1 MNNIDD
7 MSLFAMNEGIA
18 TTVAQNIKAGNILN
32 AAKAVGQRTI
42 AGAKSI
48 GSSVAN
54 SNAGI
59 IAKQVAQNPGTEL
72 RAAGTL
78 VKNAVTNNPKTA
90 AAIGGAALAGGGAL
104 AYNKMNQ
111 QQPQQVVQAS
121 ADISDESLFAVYE
134 WGNDTKDYPSKESQ
148 LRAKNRYKALK
159 DEDDQNKDNANAYKW
174 AGRATRAASLGAGVS
189 AVGNL
194 FSGNYKKAAIKGAV
208 AAGTHVASNLL
219 RKKARDERYKIK

>member
-1 MNNIDD
+1 MNNIDN
-7 MSLFAMNEGIA
+7 MSLFAMNEGLP
-18 TTVAQNIKAGNILN
+18 AQAMTAIKNLASGAGSKLS
-32 AAKAVGQRTI
+32 AVGS
-42 AGAKSI
+42 K
-48 GSSVAN
+48 VAN

-59 IAKQVAQNPGTEL
+59 VAKQIAKNPGTEL
-72 RAAGTL
+72 KAAGTL
-78 VKNAVTNNPKTA
+78 AKNAVANNPLYSVGMA
-90 AAIGGAALAGGGAL
+90 AGTGLVAGSKIQQYKDNKLAA
-104 AYNKMNQ
+104 
-111 QQPQQVVQAS
+111 QPQQQVVQAS
-121 ADISDESLFAVYE
+121 ADISDESLFAVDE
-134 WGNDTKDYPSKESQ
+134 WGSDTKDYPSKESQ

-159 DEDDQNKDNANAYKW
+159 DEDDQNRDNARAYKW